1 MPPSGNFGSVTL
13 EGGRLRASGNSLDIG
28 GPELKGFEPASLHIA
43 IFQENTIVHG
53 PAQVSGA
60 SWVTDPALPAGGL
73 RAGGALG
80 LASQTV
86 VNVAKGAPPSFL
98 AFTWSE
104 NLVIAGDGE

>member
-1 MPPSGNFGSVTL
+1 MPPTGNFGSVTV
-13 EGGRLRASGNSLDIG
+13 EGGRLMASGNSVDIG
-28 GPELKGFEPASLHIA
+28 GFEPVSLHIA
-43 IFQENTIVHG
+43 IVQENTIVHG

-73 RAGGALG
+73 RAGDALG

-86 VNVAKGAPPSFL
+86 VNVAEGAPPSFL

>member
-13 EGGRLRASGNSLDIG
+13 EGGRLQASGNSVDIG
-28 GPELKGFEPASLHIA
+28 GFDPASLHIA
-43 IFQENTIVHG
+43 IVQENTIVHG

-73 RAGGALG
+73 RAGDALG

-86 VNVAKGAPPSFL
+86 VNVAEGTPPSFL

-104 NLVIAGDGE
+104 NLVIAGDRE